1 MLTISIDLE
10 NAFIC
15 GMTQIKDYL
24 VVCQMSLPRVESRP
38 VISSVITVAAQ
49 PNPESKTPELC
60 IYRGQN
66 ECLMRD
72 KLSSFGELFPEVQYK
87 LVSSGKPDGNCF
99 IHNPEMLMRVQPISL
114 QDRIEYLVTKKR

>member
-1 MLTISIDLE
+1 M
-10 NAFIC
+10 N
-15 GMTQIKDYL
+15 
-24 VVCQMSLPRVESRP
+24 LPRLDSRP
-38 VISSVITVAAQ
+38 VTSSVITLTTQPSAA
-49 PNPESKTPELC
+49 SKTPEIC

-72 KLSSFGELFPEVQYK
+72 TLSSFGELFPEVQYK

-114 QDRIEYLVTKKR
+114 EDRIDFLVTKKR